1 MIIDEQKVIKK
12 SKSYSKGYKGMMPS
26 FDRSSQKNN
35 KMRDVQIAINIS
47 IVIAFLVGLIALIY
61 TLVSE
66 GATAVERITDQSNK
80 PTQYLEVTFKPK
92 QNK

>member
-35 KMRDVQIAINIS
+35 KMRDVQIAINIA
-47 IVIAFLVGLIALIY
+47 IVLSFLAGLIALIY

-66 GATAVERITDQSNK
+66 GTTAVERITDQSK
-80 PTQYLEVTFKPK
+80 QSTQYLEVTFKPK
-92 QNK
+92 K

>member
-35 KMRDVQIAINIS
+35 KMRDIQIAINVA
-47 IVIAFLVGLIALIY
+47 IVLSFLAGLIALIY

-66 GATAVERITDQSNK
+66 GATAVERITDQSK
-80 PTQYLEVTFKPK
+80 QPTQYLEVTFKPK
-92 QNK
+92 NK

>member
-35 KMRDVQIAINIS
+35 KMRDVQIAINVA
-47 IVIAFLVGLIALIY
+47 IVLSFLAGLIALIY

-66 GATAVERITDQSNK
+66 GATAVERITDRAEQ

-92 QNK
+92 K

>member
-35 KMRDVQIAINIS
+35 KMRDIQIAINVA
-47 IVIAFLVGLIALIY
+47 IVLSFLAGLIALIY

-66 GATAVERITDQSNK
+66 GATAVERITDQSEQ

-92 QNK
+92 K